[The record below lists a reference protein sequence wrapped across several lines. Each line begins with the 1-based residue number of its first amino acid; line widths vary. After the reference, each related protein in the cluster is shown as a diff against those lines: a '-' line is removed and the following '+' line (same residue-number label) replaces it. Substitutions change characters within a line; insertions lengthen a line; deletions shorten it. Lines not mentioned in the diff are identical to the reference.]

1 MDKFIGLRLDG
12 RYEITELIGVGGMA
26 DVYRGR
32 DIMENRTVA
41 VKILKSEYSENEE
54 FVRRFRNESKAI
66 AVLSHPNIVKIYD
79 VGYENSMQY
88 IVMEYIDGIT
98 LKEYI
103 EQQGMLKWRDCV
115 HFTIQ
120 ILRALQLAHDR
131 GIVHRDIKPQN
142 VMLLSDGSIKVMDFG
157 IARFSRE
164 VENTANE
171 KTMGSV
177 HYVSPEQASGARTDE
192 RSDIYSVGVMM
203 YEMLT
208 GRKPFNGDTPVAVAL
223 KHMHDAPVAPTQ
235 YVSSIYPGLE
245 EIILH
250 AMEKEPSKRYQSA
263 SGMIRDIEAFKL
275 DQSVTFG
282 YTDQKRSEPAEQGSP
297 AKEKLAAALAA
308 IKPKPKTRVE
318 KKIKIKVTQPVQE
331 EVPEPV
337 YYDDDDYDDDEIEVR
352 HNYALPILAAVTVT
366 VIIVATLFVANV
378 ILGAFKTTASSTNDY
393 VLPNLVGMSFYEA
406 RAQYT
411 DIQLVAT
418 EEYNSEYA
426 AGTII
431 HQEKAEGRTVKIGDA
446 IRVTVSKGVR
456 MVTIP
461 GLKNYHISSA
471 LVALDQQGLNYVQ
484 VQMDSDDISQ
494 DFVIKTEPAEG
505 TVVEEGTTIRVFVSL
520 GPTTEDT
527 LVPYVVDKD
536 VITAR
541 YEIEDAFLT
550 YKIQYEASDKER
562 DTVISQNIEGGTSVP
577 RNTVI
582 TLYVSD
588 GSGET
593 EILEEEPNIP
603 DNLTPFNP
611 NDWFTPPENPN
622 IPDFVD
628 TPSTDTGNIVVLYI
642 DIPSGSTNKYSI
654 TLNRL
659 DSIGGELVPRFTIDG
674 SVYAGS
680 SYRLE
685 VEGDG
690 IVTVEA
696 VALCNGLQQRFA
708 TYTLDFSD
716 GTYTTDDYNSVAFR
730 NLDTFTWW

>member
-1 MDKFIGLRLDG
+1 MDRFIGLKLDG

-26 DVYRGR
+26 NVYRGR
-32 DIMENRTVA
+32 DIMENRVVA

-164 VENTANE
+164 VEKNAGE

-177 HYVSPEQASGARTDE
+177 HYVSPEQASGIRTDE

-208 GRKPFNGDTPVAVAL
+208 GTKPFNGETAVEVAL
-223 KHMHDAPVAPTQ
+223 KHMNDAPTPPTQ
-235 YVSSIYPGLE
+235 IVSTIYPGLE

-275 DQSVTFG
+275 DQSITFG
-282 YTDQKRSEPAEQGSP
+282 YADKRSERRSEGKHESSGA
-297 AKEKLAAALAA
+297 AKEKIAAAISS
-308 IKPKPKTRVE
+308 IKPKSKPKKE
-318 KKIKIKVTQPVQE
+318 KPVKIREPEPEPEEVQE
-331 EVPEPV
+331 QE
-337 YYDDDDYDDDEIEVR
+337 YYDDYDDDDEVEVR

-378 ILGAFKTTASSTNDY
+378 ILGAFRTTPSSVNDY
-393 VLPNLVGMSFYEA
+393 TMPKLIGMNFYEA
-406 RAQYT
+406 RSQYPS
-411 DIQLVAT
+411 IQLVAS
-418 EEYNSEYA
+418 EEYNNQFS

-431 HQEKAEGRTVKIGDA
+431 DQEKAEGRTVKIGDA
-446 IRVTVSKGVR
+446 IRVTVSKGAR

-461 GLKNYHISSA
+461 ELKNYHISSA
-471 LVALDQQGLNYVQ
+471 ANYLEQENLSYIQVQIDSDTIAENYV
-484 VQMDSDDISQ
+484 VMTDPAAGSQ
-494 DFVIKTEPAEG
+494 
-505 TVVEEGTTIRVFVSL
+505 VEEGTQVKIYVSL
-520 GPTTEDT
+520 GPMTEDT
-527 LVPYVVDKD
+527 MVPLVVGYDLV
-536 VITAR
+536 TAR
-541 YEIEDAFLT
+541 YAIEDAHLIA
-550 YKIQYEASDKER
+550 KVQYEVSSEPR
-562 DTVISQNIEGGTSVP
+562 DTVISQNIDGGTSVP
-577 RNTVI
+577 RDTTI
-582 TLYVSD
+582 TIYVSD
-588 GSGET
+588 GSGESD
-593 EILEEEPNIP
+593 ELVDDPSIP
-603 DNLTPFNP
+603 DNIHPWPP
-611 NDWFTPPENPN
+611 NFTDSDPEDNFYDDPT
-622 IPDFVD
+622 VER
-628 TPSTDTGNIVVLYI
+628 TVIVYI
-642 DIPSGSTNKYSI
+642 DIPSTA
-654 TLNRL
+654 LNR
-659 DSIGGELVPRFTIDG
+659 
-674 SVYAGS
+674 Y
-680 SYRLE
+680 
-685 VEGDG
+685 
-690 IVTVEA
+690 
-696 VALCNGLQQRFA
+696 
-708 TYTLDFSD
+708 
-716 GTYTTDDYNSVAFR
+716 SVAFR
-730 NLDTFTWW
+730 YPGTDEDYAPQYTVDSVLWAGFSYPAELSGTGVITLEAYIRIGAFKMPFGVYTVDFTTGTYTVDEYSPSAFRTLDTIVG